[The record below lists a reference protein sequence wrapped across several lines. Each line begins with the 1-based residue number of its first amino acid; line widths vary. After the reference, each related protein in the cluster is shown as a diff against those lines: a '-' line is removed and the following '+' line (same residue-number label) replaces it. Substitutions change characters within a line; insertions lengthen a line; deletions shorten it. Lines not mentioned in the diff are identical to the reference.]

1 MFVLLWIFKGVNMKQ
16 VKINGLS
23 ANYVDYGDMIMLL
36 APIGQLGIENG
47 FMISHKAIKEGVFEL
62 HGKQYIINLDI

>member
-36 APIGQLGIENG
+36 APIKQLGIKNG
-47 FMISHKAIKEGVFEL
+47 FMISRKDVKEGVFEL
-62 HGKQYIINLDI
+62 NGNQYTINLDI

>member
-1 MFVLLWIFKGVNMKQ
+1 MKQ

-36 APIGQLGIENG
+36 SPIEQLRIKNG
-47 FMISHKAIKEGVFEL
+47 FMIPRKAIKDGVFKW
-62 HGKQYIINLDI
+62 HDKDYIITLDIQ

>member
-1 MFVLLWIFKGVNMKQ
+1 MKQ

-36 APIGQLGIENG
+36 SPIEQLRIKNG
-47 FMISHKAIKEGVFEL
+47 FMISHKAIKEGVINL
-62 HGKQYIINLDI
+62 HGKDYTITLDIQ

>member
-1 MFVLLWIFKGVNMKQ
+1 MKQ

-36 APIGQLGIENG
+36 QPIKQLGIENG
-47 FMISHKAIKEGVFEL
+47 FMIPHKAIKEGVFEL
-62 HGKQYIINLDI
+62 KGKQYIIKFLDN

>member
-1 MFVLLWIFKGVNMKQ
+1 MKQ

-36 APIGQLGIENG
+36 SPIKQLRIKNG
-47 FMISHKAIKEGVFEL
+47 FMISRKAIKEGVFEL
-62 HGKQYIINLDI
+62 NGNQYTINLDI

>member
-1 MFVLLWIFKGVNMKQ
+1 MKK

-36 APIGQLGIENG
+36 RPIEQLGIENG
-47 FMISHKAIKEGVFEL
+47 FMISRKAIKEGVFEL
-62 HGKQYIINLDI
+62 NGNQYTINLDI

>member
-1 MFVLLWIFKGVNMKQ
+1 MKQ

-36 APIGQLGIENG
+36 APIKQLGIKNG
-47 FMISHKAIKEGVFEL
+47 FMISRKDVKEGVFEL
-62 HGKQYIINLDI
+62 NGNQYTINLDI